1 MSVKFKTTTNN
12 IEALDIIKNFKTHKE
27 NEIIDLSNLNLF
39 DATRTIIML
48 STYYFQKNPTQKIRC
63 KVSTPNIENIL
74 KDIPLNNIIELV

>member
-1 MSVKFKTTTNN
+1 MTFKTSMQNN
-12 IEALDIIKNFKTHKE
+12 VSVDIIKKLNSS
-27 NEIIDLSNLNLF
+27 NGEIIDLSNLNLF

>member
-1 MSVKFKTTTNN
+1 MTFKTSMQNN
-12 IEALDIIKNFKTHKE
+12 VSVDIIKKLNSS
-27 NEIIDLSNLNLF
+27 NGEIIDLSNLNLF

-74 KDIPLNNIIELV
+74 KDIPLNNLIELV

>member
-1 MSVKFKTTTNN
+1 MTMTFKTSMQNN
-12 IEALDIIKNFKTHKE
+12 VSVDIIKKLNSS
-27 NEIIDLSNLNLF
+27 NGEIIDLSNLNLF
-39 DATRTIIML
+39 DATRTLIMI

>member
-1 MSVKFKTTTNN
+1 MTMTFKTSMQNN
-12 IEALDIIKNFKTHKE
+12 VSVDIIKKLNSS
-27 NEIIDLSNLNLF
+27 NGEIIDLSNLNLF
-39 DATRTIIML
+39 DATRTIIMI

>member
-1 MSVKFKTTTNN
+1 MTMTFKTSMQNN
-12 IEALDIIKNFKTHKE
+12 VSVDIIKKLNSS
-27 NEIIDLSNLNLF
+27 NGEIIDLSNLNLF